1 VLQDH
6 ERHCRAIYVQ
16 VLPRASFGT
25 NEEDAQRFEK
35 VRHLIVHFNTLR
47 ETSIAIVEALSTLL
61 EDKYRLDKNFSQ
73 IVRMGNNHLQKYDQ
87 IGKILYEEENANS

>member
-1 VLQDH
+1 M
-6 ERHCRAIYVQ
+6 
-16 VLPRASFGT
+16 
-25 NEEDAQRFEK
+25 
-35 VRHLIVHFNTLR
+35 LR